1 MLQKNCAPA
10 DNSLNTSSSPEL
22 HRQLDT
28 IIEQSLDAL
37 TSAASGDSLC
47 TLKGVSVQ
55 AAKYHEGQVVFAKQV
70 KKALSDDPT
79 VALGGVRQK
88 WQSSNSES
96 LRLDTGWKSYFTG
109 GVDMAEQLAKM
120 WGDNT

>member
-1 MLQKNCAPA
+1 M
-10 DNSLNTSSSPEL
+10 

-70 KKALSDDPT
+70 KKALLNDPST
-79 VALGGVRQK
+79 ALTGVRQT
-88 WQSSNSES
+88 WQAANPVA
-96 LRLDTGWKSYFTG
+96 LRTDPGWKSYFTG
-109 GVDMAEQLAKM
+109 GVDMGEQLARL
-120 WGDNT
+120 WGDIP

>member
-1 MLQKNCAPA
+1 ML
-10 DNSLNTSSSPEL
+10 
-22 HRQLDT
+22 RQLDT

-70 KKALSDDPT
+70 KKALSNDPT
-79 VALGGVRQK
+79 TTLKDILQK
-88 WQSSNSES
+88 WQAANPET
-96 LRLDTGWKSYFTG
+96 LRTDSGWKSYFTG
-109 GVDMAEQLAKM
+109 GVDMGEQLALL
-120 WGDNT
+120 WGDTSSTNVTESME

>member
-1 MLQKNCAPA
+1 M
-10 DNSLNTSSSPEL
+10 

-70 KKALSDDPT
+70 KKALSDDRAF
-79 VALGGVRQK
+79 ALSAERAK
-88 WQSSNSES
+88 WQAANPETV
-96 LRLDTGWKSYFTG
+96 RTDPGWKSYFTG
-109 GVDMAEQLAKM
+109 GVDMGEQLAEL
-120 WGDNT
+120 WGDKT